1 MPGVTIKFT
10 GQLDPG
16 AWGYRAVLFNG
27 SRRLGFT
34 GLLYWYTPALHVILY
49 MTTRCQPARS
59 PKAAS
64 EGIDGDTW
72 LVRTTSYLISVQF

>member
-27 SRRLGFT
+27 PRRLGFT
-34 GLLYWYTPALHVILY
+34 GLLYWYTPALYVILN
-49 MTTRCQPARS
+49 MTTR
-59 PKAAS
+59 
-64 EGIDGDTW
+64 GT
-72 LVRTTSYLISVQF
+72 RTTRRLGVAMRILLHVVLV